1 MIVARL
7 PQAVH
12 HSKELTMH
20 SSTLRALAIAGATFA
35 LAGLAGA
42 QSPATT
48 PAPRAQRATMHQDTT
63 RRGARVRRD
72 VTGRTTRKP
81 KTMKVKEKTPGLAA
95 QATISADSAQA
106 IALAR
111 VPDGRVREAT
121 IESRGDTLV
130 YSYDIRARNKSGVEE
145 VLVDAK
151 TGAVISQTHE
161 SAAAE
166 RRETAREG
174 GAKRTTRKTS
184 RPKTKP
190 DSASKRDSTSK
201 P

>member
-1 MIVARL
+1 
-7 PQAVH
+7 
-12 HSKELTMH
+12 MH
-20 SSTLRALAIAGATFA
+20 SNTLRALAIAGATFA
-35 LAGLAGA
+35 IAGLAGA
-42 QSPATT
+42 QNPTT
-48 PAPRAQRATMHQDTT
+48 APAPRAQRAAVQQDTT

-72 VTGRTTRKP
+72 ITGRATRKP
-81 KTMKVKEKTPGLAA
+81 KTMKVKEKSPGLAA

-111 VPDGRVREAT
+111 VPNGRVREAA

-130 YSYDIRARNKSGVEE
+130 YSYDIKASGKSGVEE

-161 SAAAE
+161 SARTE
-166 RRETAREG
+166 RREEAREG
-174 GAKRTTRKTS
+174 GAQRPTRKTA
-184 RPKTKP
+184 RPKAKP
-190 DSASKRDSTSK
+190 DTTSKRDSTSK